1 MSRTGEDGCPSSSR
15 QSKLSFPPPFYSLL
29 ALSGLDDATHSGEHA
44 SLFSLLLPR
53 WRNGKEPISY
63 RQVLQ
68 LTSSLNLMLVELIH
82 VDRCHCNGVT
92 LISLEKLAHVSNPLA
107 MFSYIIEHITLFI

>member
-1 MSRTGEDGCPSSSR
+1 MP
-15 QSKLSFPPPFYSLL
+15 
-29 ALSGLDDATHSGEHA
+29 THFGEHA

-53 WRNGKEPISY
+53 WRSGKEPVSY
-63 RQVLQ
+63 RQVLLQ

-82 VDRCHCNGVT
+82 VDRGHFSGLT

-107 MFSYIIEHITLFI
+107 MFSYRYRNTPRLFM